1 MPRLNDNEIKEI
13 LSIENRKKELTEVI
27 DNAINELTYIRADER
42 IWWKTVVDKYHL
54 NKQKLHRIWIDGEI
68 LEERRIS
75 HGKRKIF

>member
-1 MPRLNDNEIKEI
+1 MPKLNDKEIKEI
-13 LSIENRKKELTEVI
+13 LSIENRKRELTEII

>member
-13 LSIENRKKELTEVI
+13 LSIGNRKRELTGII
-27 DNAINELTYIRADER
+27 DNAINELTYARVDER
-42 IWWKTVVDKYHL
+42 IWWRTVVDKYHL

>member
-1 MPRLNDNEIKEI
+1 MPKLNDKEIKEI
-13 LSIENRKKELTEVI
+13 LSIENRKRELTEVI

-42 IWWKTVVDKYHL
+42 IWWRTVVDKYHL

>member
-1 MPRLNDNEIKEI
+1 MPKLNDKEIKEI
-13 LSIENRKKELTEVI
+13 LSIENRKRELTEVI

-42 IWWKTVVDKYHL
+42 IWWRAVVDKYHL